1 MKRINAIKE
10 CILRIIFTVFSLLRV
25 LKNSHIPT
33 KFILKNKGNN
43 RCLRICGNGLS
54 LKKNKFEQETDI
66 DYMVVNKC
74 VLSEEYCKLKP
85 RYYVLADPY
94 FFTEEAG
101 FDILKAINTQTS
113 WDLCLCIPYSKRIK
127 NIVTKYITNER
138 IQLCHYNT
146 CKFKGLNKI
155 TYYMY
160 EHQLAMPIVQNVMV
174 ACIMLGIY
182 MKFNL
187 IELYGVDHTWTK
199 YLSVHDDNLV
209 YLEDPHFYDKE
220 KVKEKVFII
229 YNKPCPFYLALQLY
243 ARMFQSY
250 WEIKNYIQKKNLP
263 VKVINKTEGSFIDAF
278 DR

>member
-1 MKRINAIKE
+1 MKGINAIKR
-10 CILRIIFTVFSLLRV
+10 CIENIIFTVFSLLRV

-33 KFILKNKGNN
+33 KFALKNKGNN

-54 LKKNKFEQETDI
+54 LNKNKFKQESDI

-85 RYYVLADPY
+85 RYYILADPY
-94 FFTEEAG
+94 FFINETG
-101 FDILKAINTQTS
+101 FDILKAINTKTF
-113 WDLCLCIPYSKRIK
+113 WELYLCIPYDKKVKKIA
-127 NIVTKYITNER
+127 TKYITNER
-138 IQLCHYNT
+138 IHLQYYNV
-146 CKFKGLNKI
+146 CRFKGLNKI

-160 EHQLAMPIVQNVMV
+160 ENQLAMPIVQNVMV
-174 ACIMLGIY
+174 ACIMLGLH
-182 MKFNL
+182 MKFSL

-220 KVKEKVFII
+220 KVTEQIFTIN
-229 YNKPCPFYLALQLY
+229 NKPCPFHLALQLH

-250 WEIKNYIQKKNLP
+250 WEIKNYIQMKNLP
-263 VKVINKTEGSFIDAF
+263 VRIVNKTKGSFIDAF